1 MEDSSVKTHRLADT
15 TFRNNEELSADL
27 HRLATAAKTYYKAM
41 QGLEQAS
48 RQFHG
53 VLGSIASKAANL
65 PGGVRKLGDAA
76 EDLVTGYNHVQNQF
90 RGLMHSMNTDFIV
103 PLETKLDAEEKNLMD
118 MHKTYRQE
126 NGKRES
132 PLSKTRDQIRSLK
145 KKKLL
150 TNAQREK
157 LAQLKQ
163 IESDQTECLH
173 QTRVEGLRK
182 ALLEERKLYCFVLD
196 HLTSVIRN
204 EVAYNATSHEELST
218 RLNELRTLTSS
229 PNELPEESAAL
240 LIDPRSSRAFPPS
253 PHDDMPDIGEDKAPM
268 EVEST
273 IVMVKAIHPHKP
285 TDSSQ
290 LEFKMGDLIEA
301 DENSQQN
308 GWRLGKNLRTGV

>member
-1 MEDSSVKTHRLADT
+1 
-15 TFRNNEELSADL
+15 
-27 HRLATAAKTYYKAM
+27 
-41 QGLEQAS
+41 
-48 RQFHG
+48 
-53 VLGSIASKAANL
+53 
-65 PGGVRKLGDAA
+65 
-76 EDLVTGYNHVQNQF
+76 
-90 RGLMHSMNTDFIV
+90 MHSMNTDFIV
-103 PLETKLDAEEKNLMD
+103 PLETKLDAEEKTLMD

-132 PLSKTRDQIRSLK
+132 SLSKTRDQIRSLK
-145 KKKLL
+145 KK
-150 TNAQREK
+150 TNAQHEK

-182 ALLEERKLYCFVLD
+182 ALLEERRMYCFVLD

-204 EVAYNATSHEELST
+204 EVAYNATSHEELSA
-218 RLNELRTLTSS
+218 RLNGLRTLTST

-240 LIDPRSSRAFPPS
+240 LIDPRSPRAFPPS
-253 PHDDMPDIGEDKAPM
+253 SHDDVPDIGEDKAPM

-273 IVMVKAIHPHKP
+273 MVKVKAIHPHKP

-290 LEFKMGDLIEA
+290 LELKMGDLIEA

-308 GWRLGKNLRTGV
+308 GWLLGKNFRTGVTGWFPVQFVTGMIGPASTTDERAGEGVVPGSSQQQQTGQLPPRDYMPYAARPQPMMSPPQLPEKDY